1 MRVLV
6 TGARGQVGNCLVK
19 QLQEKVTLLAVDRND
34 LDITDEQ
41 SVKKIVSEF
50 KPKYIIN
57 AAAHTAVD
65 KAEKEVE
72 QSYLINRDGPKYLAE
87 AALRV
92 NATILHIST
101 DYVFSGDKSGEYVE
115 VDKVNPQCVYGNSK
129 FAGEEEVIEAN
140 YRHIILRTAWVFCEH
155 GNNFV
160 KTIINLGKERKYLSI
175 VDDQYGG
182 PTYAGDIAKTLISMI
197 MQLERDQN
205 ASSKVIP

>member
-140 YRHIILRTAWVFCEH
+140 YRHIILRTAWVF
-155 GNNFV
+155 
-160 KTIINLGKERKYLSI
+160 LR
-175 VDDQYGG
+175 
-182 PTYAGDIAKTLISMI
+182 AW
-197 MQLERDQN
+197 
-205 ASSKVIP
+205 